1 VSRRPTAEQIP
12 LLQTHY
18 DTCRAL
24 LASGHFSQN
33 AIIKLF
39 EALPYSVL
47 GAHSWRPTHITL
59 AAREAIL
66 TDWARRFQSV
76 QRAHGVL
83 PGRVDRHVRT
93 LQILQGPAT
102 DWETWWESFVSNDA
116 TVLCTRTEHSRGD
129 RWTETELIP
138 LPPPETGLFMTR
150 GFTVRLSARGEG
162 AWLRQLSS
170 VGAVGLSRDD
180 GAAGV
185 RGL

>member
-1 VSRRPTAEQIP
+1 MMMKNIRPTDEQIP
-12 LLQTHY
+12 FLQAHY
-18 DTCRAL
+18 HNCRDL
-24 LASGHFSQN
+24 YASCLFSESS
-33 AIIKLF
+33 IIKLF

-47 GAHSWRPTHITL
+47 GEDAWRPTHITL

-170 VGAVGLSRDD
+170 VGA
-180 GAAGV
+180 
-185 RGL
+185 